1 MEALRDALDRVIAFL
16 PSLVA
21 GLVVLAIGW
30 LVAWLLSRAVRA
42 VLPRVGFDRFLARH
56 RMTNQPPESAPGS
69 RVVATVLFWVVMLV
83 ALMEASN
90 IWGLEAV
97 ARGVGEAIAYVPNII
112 AAALIFGA
120 AYVLGNWV
128 YERLRAAPAEQRFS
142 STILPSA
149 VRAAIL
155 TVGAFVAL
163 RQLMIAP
170 EILTIA
176 FTLVFGA
183 IAVATA
189 LSFGLGG
196 RRAAE
201 RMTED
206 WYDRQ
211 RARRST
217 TNKPVER
224 GPLGAEPHG
233 AH

>member
-21 GLVVLAIGW
+21 GLIVLAIGW
-30 LVAWLLSRAVRA
+30 LIAWVLARAVRA
-42 VLPRVGFDRFLARH
+42 LLPRAGFDRFLARH
-56 RMTNQPPESAPGS
+56 RLTAQPPETRPGS
-69 RVVATVLFWVVMLV
+69 RVIGTAVFWVVMLV
-83 ALMEASN
+83 ALLEAAN

-97 ARGVGEAIAYVPNII
+97 ASGVGQAIAYLPNII
-112 AAALIFGA
+112 AAVLIFGA

-128 YERLRAAPAEQRFS
+128 HDRFRGAPAEQRS
-142 STILPSA
+142 SMAILPSA
-149 VRAAIL
+149 ARAAIL
-155 TVGAFVAL
+155 TIGAFVAL

-170 EILTIA
+170 EILTIG

-183 IAVATA
+183 IAVAAA

-206 WYDRQ
+206 WYERQ
-211 RARRST
+211 RVRRAGART
-217 TNKPVER
+217 VER
-224 GPLGAEPHG
+224 APLGPEPRG